1 MKLLHTSDWHF
12 GKRFQDVDMIPLQE
26 KFCDWLVGTVTEE
39 KVDCVLIAG
48 DVYDRSNPKEDAVEL
63 LDDVLHRLSSAG
75 ASIVMISGNHDSAER
90 LNFGTRFM
98 TGGGLHVRTER
109 RDLSVV
115 ADPVVIT
122 GRDGH
127 DVEILPLPYLDPD
140 RVAATEGVQ
149 RNHESV
155 LQAVIDN
162 QKARL
167 RDPARTI
174 AMAHAFVTGGA
185 ESESERILAVGGSGA
200 VRSSLFDGF
209 GYVALGHLHR
219 PQQIGGEAL
228 VYSGTPM
235 PYSFSEDDP
244 KSVRLIEAGPAG
256 IRHEMIP
263 CSAGRDVVTVS
274 DTLENV
280 LKEGKYERHKGSFV
294 RVRLTDANFQVGAMD
309 SVRKRFPHIL
319 VLEQEA
325 MSNVGS
331 YDAEELKALA
341 QRSKEDV
348 VNAYVEET
356 WPDGLTPFG
365 RELVDGVIGA
375 SLKGDEG

>member
-1 MKLLHTSDWHF
+1 
-12 GKRFQDVDMIPLQE
+12 MIPLQE
-26 KFCDWLVGTVTEE
+26 KFCDWLVDTVDEE

-48 DVYDRSNPKEDAVEL
+48 DVYDRSNPKEDAVDL

-122 GRDGH
+122 GKDGH
-127 DVEILPLPYLDPD
+127 EVEILPLPYLDPD
-140 RVAATEGVQ
+140 RVAVTEGLQ
-149 RNHESV
+149 RNHETV
-155 LQAVIDN
+155 LQTVIDN

-174 AMAHAFVTGGA
+174 AMAHAFVRGGS
-185 ESESERILAVGGSGA
+185 ESESERILAIGGSGA
-200 VRSSLFDGF
+200 VRSDLFDGF
-209 GYVALGHLHR
+209 GYVALGHLHK
-219 PQQIGGEAL
+219 PQQIGGDTI

-235 PYSFSEDDP
+235 PYSFSENHP
-244 KSVRLIEAGPAG
+244 KSVRIIDVGSAG
-256 IRHEMIP
+256 IRHEKIP
-263 CSAGRDVVTVS
+263 CSGGRDVVTIS
-274 DTLENV
+274 DTLNNV
-280 LKEGKYERHKGSFV
+280 LTKGKYDSHAQSFV
-294 RVRLTDANFQVGAMD
+294 RVRLTDKNFQIGAME

-331 YDAEELKALA
+331 FNAEQLQTIA
-341 QRSKEDV
+341 QRSKEEV

-356 WPDGLTPFG
+356 WPDGLTKSG
-365 RELVDGVIGA
+365 RDLINGVMN
-375 SLKGDEG
+375 STLKGDEA